1 MSSEYVCFLVILE
14 TTAAGFRK
22 LSGSEFQTVG
32 SATGK
37 ARLPNVLRRHALT
50 LGRSLTLQVPGNL
63 QTPAHC

>member
-22 LSGSEFQTVG
+22 LSGSEFQAVG

-50 LGRSLTLQVPGNL
+50 TLGRSLTLQVPGCPG
-63 QTPAHC
+63 TC